1 MYTFGGE
8 IFVQMFGGPIGARI
22 TMAVSRLVM
31 QEWKDQYNKILQE
44 SNIIEYLSGLCVD
57 DGRTFQRKL
66 KWGERFCKNQNEFT
80 FDVVD
85 IKDRKENVNRNE
97 LTRWEVLRAMNSVN
111 NDLEFTMELCDDFED
126 KRLPTLSFS
135 LYMTDCGIEH
145 TYYEKA
151 MKNQILVVERSAI
164 GRQPLMSIMTNE
176 VRRRL
181 EVIGA
186 SVSQN
191 EHDKI
196 VDKYT
201 QQLVNSEYN

>member
-1 MYTFGGE
+1 
-8 IFVQMFGGPIGARI
+8 
-22 TMAVSRLVM
+22 
-31 QEWKDQYNKILQE
+31 
-44 SNIIEYLSGLCVD
+44 
-57 DGRTFQRKL
+57 
-66 KWGERFCKNQNEFT
+66 
-80 FDVVD
+80 
-85 IKDRKENVNRNE
+85 
-97 LTRWEVLRAMNSVN
+97 
-111 NDLEFTMELCDDFED
+111 
-126 KRLPTLSFS
+126 
-135 LYMTDCGIEH
+135 MTDYRIEH

-151 MKNQILVVERSAI
+151 MKNQNLVVERSAI
-164 GRQPLMSIMTNE
+164 GRQQLMSIMTNE